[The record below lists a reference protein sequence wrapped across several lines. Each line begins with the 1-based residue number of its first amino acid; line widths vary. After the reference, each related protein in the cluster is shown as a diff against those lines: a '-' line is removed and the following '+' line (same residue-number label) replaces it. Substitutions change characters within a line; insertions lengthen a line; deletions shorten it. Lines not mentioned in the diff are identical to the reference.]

1 LQDHA
6 LQAARISPDEIVL
19 ADVRLR
25 LDGVPLPFDTLGGTG
40 SGQPPAPG
48 RVRLDVSADQAGTAV
63 RSGGLLI
70 CDTQSMP
77 MAMLS
82 DPLPIGDGPSLVLE
96 GDLVALPGGPVT
108 GERYRSAAELPRQG
122 RARLVVVAGRPLTT
136 ADVEAVTAE
145 ARELAAEVLLLVPD
159 AGPSP
164 DGLPASVL
172 LDCVDRAVAHFAP
185 DVSVSV
191 VTTALCWRRADVDQ
205 TLADA
210 VGRGYQASR
219 TLLLTA
225 ATRCRP
231 LSAGPV
237 DEWATVLGAVTQGQ
251 PVSTRDVVLAD
262 AVPVLLAWRPPRRER
277 GLVVLFTGLSGSGKS
292 TLAELLAEHLKERAG
307 RTVTLLDG
315 DVVRR
320 MLSSGLGFSRPDRD
334 LNVRR
339 IGFVAAEIARHGG
352 VAVCAPIA
360 PYAESRAAVRE
371 LVEPLGDLVM
381 VHVSTPLEECER
393 RDVKG
398 LYAKARAGLV
408 EHFTGVTDTYE
419 EPLDADLRIDT
430 TGLDRDTCLA
440 VVLDHLRAGGWI
452 PSPAVG

>member
-1 LQDHA
+1 LQDPSV
-6 LQAARISPDEIVL
+6 QAVRVSPDETVL
-19 ADVRLR
+19 ADVRLT

-40 SGQPPAPG
+40 REQPPPPG
-48 RVRLDVSADQAGTAV
+48 RVRLDVPAGTPV
-63 RSGGLLI
+63 RAAGLLI

-82 DPLPIGDGPSLVLE
+82 DPLPVGDGSSPRLE
-96 GDLVALPGGPVT
+96 GELVALPGGPAA
-108 GERYRSAAELPRQG
+108 GERYRSPAELPRHG
-122 RARLVVVAGRPLTT
+122 RARLVVVAGRPLAT
-136 ADVEAVTAE
+136 ADVDALTTE
-145 ARELAAEVLLLVPD
+145 ARELAAEVLVLVPD

-164 DGLPASVL
+164 DGLPAAVL

-185 DVSVSV
+185 DVSVAV
-191 VTTALCWRRADVDQ
+191 VTTALRWRRADADQ
-205 TLADA
+205 PLADA

-219 TLLLTA
+219 TVLLTA
-225 ATRCRP
+225 ASRCRP
-231 LSAGPV
+231 AAPV
-237 DEWATVLGAVTQGQ
+237 DEWAEVLDAVTQGRA
-251 PVSTRDVVLAD
+251 VSTSDAVLAS
-262 AVPVLLAWRPPRRER
+262 AVPVLQAWRPPRRDR

-292 TLAELLAEHLKERAG
+292 TLAELLAEHLTARAG

-339 IGFVAAEIARHGG
+339 IGFVASEIARHGG

-371 LVEPLGDLVM
+371 LVEPVGDLVM

-408 EHFTGVTDTYE
+408 EHFTGVTDSYE

-430 TGLDRDTCLA
+430 TGLDRETCLA

-452 PSPAVG
+452 PSPAVD

>member
-1 LQDHA
+1 M
-6 LQAARISPDEIVL
+6 
-19 ADVRLR
+19 
-25 LDGVPLPFDTLGGTG
+25 
-40 SGQPPAPG
+40 
-48 RVRLDVSADQAGTAV
+48 RLDVPAGTAV
-63 RSGGLLI
+63 RGPGLLI

-82 DPLPIGDGPSLVLE
+82 DPRPVGDGPSSRME
-96 GDLVALPGGPVT
+96 GELIALPGGPAA
-108 GERYRSAAELPRQG
+108 GERYRSPADLPRQG

-136 ADVEAVTAE
+136 ADVDALTAE
-145 ARELAAEVLLLVPD
+145 GRELAAEVLLLVPD
-159 AGPSP
+159 AGTSP
-164 DGLPASVL
+164 DGLPAAVL
-172 LDCVDRAVAHFAP
+172 LDCVDRAAVHFPP

-191 VTTALCWRRADVDQ
+191 VTTALRWRRADVDQ

-219 TLLLTA
+219 TVLLTA
-225 ATRCRP
+225 ASRCQP
-231 LSAGPV
+231 AAPA
-237 DEWATVLGAVTQGQ
+237 DEWADVLGAVTQGRA
-251 PVSTRDVVLAD
+251 VSTSDVVLAD
-262 AVPVLLAWRPPRRER
+262 AVPVLQAWRPPRRDR

-292 TLAELLAEHLKERAG
+292 TLAELLAEHLAARAG

-339 IGFVAAEIARHGG
+339 IGFVASEIARHGG

-398 LYAKARAGLV
+398 LYAKARAGLI
-408 EHFTGVTDTYE
+408 EHFTGVTDSYE

-430 TGLDRDTCLA
+430 TGLDREVCLA

-452 PSPAVG
+452 PASAVE